1 MSDFYQKIIILSLV
15 FLPAIAVHGQ
25 GFVTTWQT
33 TTPNE
38 QITIPTIGVGYNYT
52 VNWGDG
58 SIDTNVTG
66 NTSHTY
72 ASAGNHTVTIT
83 GDFPRIYFNDVAV
96 DKDKILEIN
105 QWGAIAWTSMEG
117 AFHGCT
123 NLTVPATDAPDLIG
137 VVSMISMFEKCGA
150 FNEPVNHWDVSNITD
165 MTGLFRGASSFNQP
179 LDNWDVGNVR
189 LMDWMFNAASSFNQ
203 DIGGWNVGNV
213 TNMQHMFHE
222 AGSFNR
228 NIGGWNVGNVTNM
241 QHMFHGA
248 ILFNQDIGGWNV
260 RNVTEMQS
268 MFQNATIFNQNLEAW
283 DMSNVV
289 AMNSMFA
296 FARFF
301 NQPLNGWNVSNV
313 TDMGGMFSN
322 ARDFNQD
329 IGAWNVSNVT
339 EMGGMFASARGF
351 NQDIEAWNVSNV
363 TNMGNM
369 FSSASDFNQPLNA
382 WDVSLVTNMDN
393 MFEDASSFN
402 QYLGSWTSN
411 AINRNNMFIN
421 SGMDCNN
428 YSATLVGW
436 ETNTSA
442 NNVILD
448 ADGLQYSTNVADVV
462 NELVN
467 NRSWTING
475 HTPSAGE
482 CRLFEIDAIANANVN
497 ENAAYTSVTPNL
509 SGGTPIGNVI
519 YSISGGADAAD
530 FTINATTGVVSMVGR
545 DFESPADAN
554 TDNVYEI
561 EITATDDDNN
571 SDTETWTVTVNDQIE
586 VANFTIDAIANAN
599 INENAVY
606 TSVTPNLSGDTPI
619 GNVTYTIS
627 GGADAADFTI
637 NGTTGVVS
645 MVARDFESPVDAN
658 TDNIYE
664 IEITAADDDN
674 NSDTETWTVTVND
687 QIEVANFTIDA
698 IANANVNENAA
709 YTSVTPNLSGGT
721 PIGNVIYSISGGADA
736 ADFTINATTGVVS
749 MVGRDFESP
758 ADANTDNVYEIEI
771 TATDDDNNSD
781 TETWTV
787 TVIDDVTDNFSPP
800 TGLSLSNQQINE
812 NEPAGTFIGILSAQD
827 PDIGDSHTFSLLGT
841 NASLFTIQDDS
852 LKAAGPFNFEQ
863 RNAYNLTIQV
873 EDAKGLTFSNQFEIL
888 VLNVNESPTEIIL
901 SNNTVNEEDIVIDVG
916 ILSTVD
922 EDAADTH
929 NYTIL
934 AGDHSSFFDIVDD
947 RLITDESLVSNDGTQ
962 YIISVQSED
971 SQGLT
976 ITRDFVITVVRKVHN
991 EFNFPNAFTPNG
1003 DQENDTWEI
1012 PFLDLVDDCKVLI
1025 MDRNGNVVFKSIG
1038 YDTPWDGSYGGNKLP
1053 KGTYFYIIQ
1062 ESRQGE
1068 NKIHKGYV
1076 VIL

>member
-1 MSDFYQKIIILSLV
+1 MSGFYQKIIVFVLV
-15 FLPAIAVHGQ
+15 FFPAIAVHGQ

-38 QITIPTIGVGYNYT
+38 QITIPTIGGVYNYT

-66 NTSHTY
+66 NASHTY

-83 GDFPRIYFNDVAV
+83 GDFPRIYFNDIAV

-228 NIGGWNVGNVTNM
+228 DIGGWNMGNVTDM

-497 ENAAYTSVTPNL
+497 ENAVYTSVTPNL
-509 SGGTPIGNVI
+509 SGDTPIGNVT

-545 DFESPADAN
+545 DFESP
-554 TDNVYEI
+554 V
-561 EITATDDDNN
+561 
-571 SDTETWTVTVNDQIE
+571 
-586 VANFTIDAIANAN
+586 
-599 INENAVY
+599 
-606 TSVTPNLSGDTPI
+606 
-619 GNVTYTIS
+619 
-627 GGADAADFTI
+627 
-637 NGTTGVVS
+637 
-645 MVARDFESPVDAN
+645 
-658 TDNIYE
+658 
-664 IEITAADDDN
+664 
-674 NSDTETWTVTVND
+674 
-687 QIEVANFTIDA
+687 
-698 IANANVNENAA
+698 
-709 YTSVTPNLSGGT
+709 
-721 PIGNVIYSISGGADA
+721 
-736 ADFTINATTGVVS
+736 
-749 MVGRDFESP
+749 
-758 ADANTDNVYEIEI
+758 DANTDNVYEIEI

-827 PDIGDSHTFSLLGT
+827 PDTGDSHTFSLLGT

-863 RNAYNLTIQV
+863 RNAYTLTIQV
-873 EDAKGLTFSNQFEIL
+873 EDAHGLTFSNQFEIL
-888 VLNVNESPTEIIL
+888 VLNVNESPVEIIL

-922 EDAADTH
+922 EDVADTH

-934 AGDHSSFFDIVDD
+934 TGDHSSFFDIADD
-947 RLITDESLVSNDGTQ
+947 RLITDESLASDNGTQ

-976 ITRDFVITVVRKVHN
+976 ITRDFEITVTRKVDN

-1003 DQENDTWEI
+1003 DHENDTWEI

-1025 MDRNGNVVFKSIG
+1025 MDRDGNVVFKSIG
-1038 YDTPWDGSYGGNKLP
+1038 YDIPWDGTYGGNKLP
-1053 KGTYFYIIQ
+1053 KGTYFYIIR